1 MDFGTSIK
9 TCFKKFGIFEGRA
22 GKAEFWYFYL
32 LAIGLNVASFFID
45 IKYFGLQE
53 GFGVGPATTVV
64 DLVFGLPGIAVA
76 SRRLHDIGK
85 SGWWQLIGLTGIG
98 LIPLFIWWS
107 SDGTTK
113 SYKDIP
119 TKNKIYKFLLL
130 GILLI
135 ALSFIDVTLNSL
147 FDVNITSFLPR
158 LLNYFTPLIFGFLG
172 LYYLRIEFS
181 GNKMLDKLNI
191 NINSNWFNSIL
202 TLLII
207 FVLIKNIPPLLN
219 WLIIDA
225 NFIGTTKKDCTDSGA
240 CWIFIKIWFPRL
252 MYGLYPNTELWRINT
267 SFIML
272 ITLVVALFYIPIKL
286 KKYLIIFLIFVFP
299 FIMFNLIHGGNFGLE
314 WVETTAWG
322 GLSLTFIIS
331 IFALILCFPIGMFLA
346 LGRRSSA
353 PVTRYSSI
361 GFIEFWRGV
370 PLITVLFMAS
380 VMFPMFLPDG
390 VYMDKLFRV
399 IIAITLFEAAYMA
412 EVIRGGLQALPR
424 GQYDAAKSL
433 GMGYWKLH
441 MLVILPQALKLVI
454 PGIANTFLA
463 LVKDTPLILVV
474 GLLELVGMIDMAKT
488 NPDWLGLATEGYVFA
503 GILFWIICFNMS
515 RYSQRLEKK
524 YKTDR

>member
-1 MDFGTSIK
+1 
-9 TCFKKFGIFEGRA
+9 
-22 GKAEFWYFYL
+22 
-32 LAIGLNVASFFID
+32 
-45 IKYFGLQE
+45 
-53 GFGVGPATTVV
+53 
-64 DLVFGLPGIAVA
+64 
-76 SRRLHDIGK
+76 
-85 SGWWQLIGLTGIG
+85 
-98 LIPLFIWWS
+98 
-107 SDGTTK
+107 
-113 SYKDIP
+113 
-119 TKNKIYKFLLL
+119 
-130 GILLI
+130 
-135 ALSFIDVTLNSL
+135 
-147 FDVNITSFLPR
+147 
-158 LLNYFTPLIFGFLG
+158 
-172 LYYLRIEFS
+172 
-181 GNKMLDKLNI
+181 
-191 NINSNWFNSIL
+191 
-202 TLLII
+202 
-207 FVLIKNIPPLLN
+207 
-219 WLIIDA
+219 
-225 NFIGTTKKDCTDSGA
+225 
-240 CWIFIKIWFPRL
+240 
-252 MYGLYPNTELWRINT
+252 MYGLYPNAELWRINT

-299 FIMFNLIHGGNFGLE
+299 FIMFNLIHGGNFGLV

-331 IFALILCFPIGMFLA
+331 VFALILCFPIGMFLA

-433 GMGYWKLH
+433 GMGYWRLH

-488 NPDWLGLATEGYVFA
+488 NPDWLGFATEGYVFA
-503 GILFWIICFNMS
+503 GMLFWFICYNMS
-515 RYSQRLEKK
+515 RYSQRLEEK